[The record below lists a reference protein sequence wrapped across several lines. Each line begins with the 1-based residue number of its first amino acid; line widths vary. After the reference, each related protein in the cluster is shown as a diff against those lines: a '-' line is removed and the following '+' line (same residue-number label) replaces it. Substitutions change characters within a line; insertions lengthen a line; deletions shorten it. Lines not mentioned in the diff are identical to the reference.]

1 RAPAQRRTAA
11 EAGPRNELGVDLA
24 FQYVS
29 VGSNG
34 GSGIQL
40 AAPVDARVGFLSR
53 GPNMFE
59 VRASVDWDSNFG
71 TVAFSPGVN
80 VLHLIGY
87 VLLLAAVGLVP
98 ADVVAQRRPA
108 ARPAASRAQRPQ
120 FAAELN
126 WSSDVDLGIGGRGV
140 FPLQSL
146 FPKTPLDGIV
156 SFDYF
161 FPSVPSGV
169 SAHYWEING
178 NVAYRFT
185 VPARSSFRPY
195 GGGGLNI
202 AHASAGPSGGTS
214 VSET

>member
-1 RAPAQRRTAA
+1 MRQ
-11 EAGPRNELGVDLA
+11 
-24 FQYVS
+24 
-29 VGSNG
+29 
-34 GSGIQL
+34 
-40 AAPVDARVGFLSR
+40 
-53 GPNMFE
+53 
-59 VRASVDWDSNFG
+59 
-71 TVAFSPGVN
+71 
-80 VLHLIGY
+80 LIGY

-161 FPSVPSGV
+161 FPSAPSGV
-169 SAHYWEING
+169 SLPVPRSGTQLPCTLRGRRLEHRARIRRPVGRHQ
-178 NVAYRFT
+178 RFPNQGGT
-185 VPARSSFRPY
+185 EPARRDHIQAQGFAPHAVR
-195 GGGGLNI
+195 GGSRGNRWW
-202 AHASAGPSGGTS
+202 
-214 VSET
+214 